1 MNNLHTLLIATALP
15 SVLSAQSVLIY
26 QNSFV
31 TPLTAPVNAS
41 CQQDFSATP
50 VNTLWQGTGSGT
62 FSGAFQ
68 QSNTVETLLI
78 NGPADVYDDPAA
90 ANGDFCLGMLNTN
103 FLDKL
108 ALLIDRESLPFIN
121 ISLDMS
127 AINTT
132 CGGPLTLGTPNF
144 LVEALDAPG
153 GVFNIN
159 STAPLSSDTLIG
171 IAPNAPTGAGSFVFN
186 WATDIG
192 SLDVAG
198 STDDFVAIRF
208 TLLNT
213 GLTPTTAIYA
223 AFDNIYIEASSSDVI
238 SGIVEQALAP
248 MNIWPNPA
256 TDRVTIEG
264 LVSGTPVEIFSLTG
278 QRVAVRMAPQSAA
291 IDVSGLAPGTY
302 VLRTRVDGSVR
313 NARFIKW

>member
-1 MNNLHTLLIATALP
+1 MNNLYTLLIATAFP

-31 TPLTAPVNAS
+31 TPLTAPENAS

-159 STAPLSSDTLIG
+159 STTPLSSDTLIG
-171 IAPNAPTGAGSFVFN
+171 IAPNEPTGAGSFVFN

-238 SGIVEQALAP
+238 SGIAEHAHAP
-248 MNIWPNPA
+248 LNIWPDPA
-256 TDRVTIEG
+256 TDRVTIENV
-264 LVSGTPVEIFSLTG
+264 VSGTPVEFFTLSG
-278 QRVAVRMAPQSAA
+278 ERVAVRIAQQNAA
-291 IDVSGLAPGTY
+291 IDISGLAPGTY
-302 VLRTRVDGSVR
+302 VLRARVDGSVR